1 MKYRD
6 EQKQRVVSLLAGG
19 AIFCH
24 DIGGG
29 MFMGREREF
38 VLTDS
43 NLNIYPPILESVKDY
58 FKENRVAW
66 WRGDSPT
73 GHTLSS
79 QIACINHLFP
89 IRHDKAEVLKI
100 ARSIDPRFVDVL
112 VIDTDKHLP
121 AYIQFEAVSK
131 TDHLNEKTST
141 RGSNC
146 TSVDAL
152 IYALHENGQRVILP
166 IEWKYTEEYAD
177 QSKADGP
184 RGTTR
189 QERYASLVND
199 SPQLQHENHS
209 IYYYEPF
216 YQLMRQTL
224 WAEQMIRNRGSET
237 IKADDYI
244 HIHVIPPEN
253 HDLLHKIYTC
263 SKMDMEYTWRA
274 QLKDQNKYQIV
285 APNDLLSSV
294 DPQKYGPLLKY
305 LQERYW

>member
-6 EQKQRVVSLLAGG
+6 EQKQRVVSLFAGG
-19 AIFCH
+19 VIFEH

-29 MFMGREREF
+29 MFMGCEREY
-38 VLTDS
+38 VLADS
-43 NLNIYPPILESVKDY
+43 DLNIYPPVLESVKDY
-58 FKENRVAW
+58 FKKNKVAW
-66 WRGDSPT
+66 WRGNSPT

-89 IRHDKAEVLKI
+89 IRNDKAEVLKI
-100 ARSIDPRFVDVL
+100 AKRINSRFVDVL
-112 VIDTDKHLP
+112 VINTDSYLP
-121 AYIQFEAVSK
+121 AYIQFEAVSDI
-131 TDHLNEKTST
+131 DHLNEKTSA
-141 RGSNC
+141 RGINC

-166 IEWKYTEEYAD
+166 IEWKYTEEYKN
-177 QSKADGP
+177 QNKAEGQQ
-184 RGTTR
+184 GYTR
-189 QERYASLVND
+189 QARYTSLINE
-199 SPQLQHENHS
+199 SLQLKNENHG

-224 WAEQMIRNRGSET
+224 WMEQIIKNMDTET

-253 HDLLHKIYTC
+253 HDLLDKTYTR
-263 SKMDMEYTWRA
+263 SKMDMEHTWRA
-274 QLKDQNKYQIV
+274 QIKDQDKYRIV
-285 APNDLLSSV
+285 TPNDLLSSA

>member
-1 MKYRD
+1 MGTAEQLYFPYENLKLYFASKKETRFVALD
-6 EQKQRVVSLLAGG
+6 EY
-19 AIFCH
+19 
-24 DIGGG
+24 
-29 MFMGREREF
+29 MP
-38 VLTDS
+38 LTDPKS
-43 NLNIYPPILESVKDY
+43 EKILISFLMELGVRDVPMIYDAEISWDE
-58 FKENRVAW
+58 
-66 WRGDSPT
+66 
-73 GHTLSS
+73 
-79 QIACINHLFP
+79 
-89 IRHDKAEVLKI
+89 IR
-100 ARSIDPRFVDVL
+100 RRQ
-112 VIDTDKHLP
+112 
-121 AYIQFEAVSK
+121 YIQFEAVSK

-184 RGTTR
+184 QGTTR
-189 QERYASLVND
+189 QERYTSLVND

-263 SKMDMEYTWRA
+263 SKMDMEHTWRA
-274 QLKDQNKYQIV
+274 QLKD
-285 APNDLLSSV
+285 
-294 DPQKYGPLLKY
+294 
-305 LQERYW
+305 

>member
-6 EQKQRVVSLLAGG
+6 EEKLRVASLLAGG
-19 AIFCH
+19 VIFGH

-29 MFMGREREF
+29 IFMGREREF
-38 VLTDS
+38 VLADS

-100 ARSIDPRFVDVL
+100 ARRIDPQFVDVMF
-112 VIDTDKHLP
+112 IGSDTFSP

-177 QSKADGP
+177 QSKAEGQK
-184 RGTTR
+184 GTTR
-189 QERYASLVND
+189 QNRYTSLIID
-199 SPQLQHENHS
+199 SHQLQNENHS

-224 WAEQMIRNRGSET
+224 WAEQMIKNKGSET

-263 SKMDMEYTWRA
+263 SKMDMEHTWRA
-274 QLKDQNKYQIV
+274 QLKDQSKYQII

-294 DPQKYGPLLKY
+294 DPQKYGLLLKY